1 MAKASF
7 KLVGTNEMVARIH
20 AVAKD
25 VERAVDRAVYK
36 FGNTEMR
43 EMKRLVP
50 VDTGTLKNS
59 GYVEKPKRM
68 GSRVMLELGFGGAA
82 EAYAMYVH
90 EDLDAYHEN
99 GQAKYVEMPLSESAP
114 YFAIRVGLDVKK
126 DLGL

>member
-1 MAKASF
+1 VSAAKF
-7 KLVGTNEMVARIH
+7 QLVGTREMVARIEE
-20 AVAKD
+20 VAHKAR
-25 VERAVDRAVYK
+25 RAIDKAVYK

-59 GYVEKPKRM
+59 GYVEKPKRD
-68 GSRVMLELGFGGAA
+68 GSRVMLEIGFGGAA
-82 EAYAMYVH
+82 EHYAMYVH

-114 YFAIRVGLDVKK
+114 FFAQRVGEDVRKE
-126 DLGL
+126 LGL